1 MFRRMVPIVVAVL
14 AVAAACGGSA
24 SPAPSSAPAIV
35 TAAPPSVTPSI
46 LASGRLDS
54 IPAGALFVNYVDLPQ
69 AAGGSI
75 KHQHIAGFVYT
86 VQGTH
91 QMDVDGAASV
101 MIQPGKAA
109 FIGATVMHGHVNP
122 GTAANDWWFIGLRPA
137 GSRPLAT
144 IVPGQKELYT
154 TGDLTQIAPGSYTE
168 ALSDNRLAS
177 NGVDRQA
184 GPSLRVLFVIDG
196 SLTVSG
202 DAGMTGTVSAGQG
215 AYSLPGANLVL
226 TAGPAGAHYLMFTL
240 TPAGS

>member
-1 MFRRMVPIVVAVL
+1 MFQRIVPIVVTVFAVT
-14 AVAAACGGSA
+14 AACGSAA

-35 TAAPPSVTPSI
+35 TAAPPRVTATV
-46 LASGRLDS
+46 LAAGRLDS
-54 IPAGALFVNYVDLPQ
+54 IPTGALFVNYMDLPQ

-75 KHQHIAGFVYT
+75 KHQHIAGFVYS

-101 MIQPGKAA
+101 MIEPGKAA
-109 FIGATVMHGHVNP
+109 FIGAAVMHGHVNP

-137 GSRPLAT
+137 SSRPLAT

-154 TGDLTQIAPGSYTE
+154 TADLTQIAAGSYTE
-168 ALSDNRLAS
+168 TLTDSRLAA

-184 GPSLRVLFVIDG
+184 GSSLRVLFLLNG

-202 DAGMTGTVSAGQG
+202 DAGTAGTISAGQG
-215 AYSLPGANLVL
+215 AHSLPGANLVL
-226 TAGPAGAHYLMFTL
+226 TAGPAGAHYLMFT
-240 TPAGS
+240 

>member
-1 MFRRMVPIVVAVL
+1 MFRRIVPTLATVLVVA
-14 AVAAACGGSA
+14 AGCGGA
-24 SPAPSSAPAIV
+24 ATPAPSSAPAV
-35 TAAPPSVTPSI
+35 ATAAPPSATATV
-46 LASGRLDS
+46 LASGKLDS

-75 KHQHIAGFVYT
+75 KHQHIAGFVYA

-109 FIGATVMHGHVNP
+109 FIGAAVMHGHVNP
-122 GTAANDWWFIGLRPA
+122 GTSANDWWFIGLRPA
-137 GSRPLAT
+137 ASRPLAI

-154 TGDLTQIAPGSYTE
+154 TGDLTQIAAGSYTE
-168 ALSDNRLAS
+168 TLTDSRLAAT
-177 NGVDRQA
+177 GIDRQS
-184 GPSLRVLFVIDG
+184 GPSLRVLFVLDG

-202 DAGMTGTVSAGQG
+202 DAGMTGTVAAGQG

-226 TAGPAGAHYLMFTL
+226 TAGPTGGRYLMFTL
-240 TPAGS
+240 TPAS

>member
-1 MFRRMVPIVVAVL
+1 MFQRIVPIVVTVFAIT
-14 AVAAACGGSA
+14 AACGSAA

-35 TAAPPSVTPSI
+35 TAAPPSVTATV
-46 LASGRLDS
+46 LAAGKLDS
-54 IPAGALFVNYVDLPQ
+54 IPTGALFVNYMDLPQ

-109 FIGATVMHGHVNP
+109 FIGAAVMHGHVNP

-137 GSRPLAT
+137 SSRPLAT

-154 TGDLTQIAPGSYTE
+154 TADLTQIAAGSYTE
-168 ALSDNRLAS
+168 TLTDSRLAA

-184 GPSLRVLFVIDG
+184 GSSLRVLFLLNG

-202 DAGMTGTVSAGQG
+202 DAGTAGTISAGQG
-215 AYSLPGANLVL
+215 AHSLPGASLVL
-226 TAGPAGAHYLMFTL
+226 TAGPAGGHYLMFIL
-240 TPAGS
+240 APAN

>member
-1 MFRRMVPIVVAVL
+1 VFQRMASILVAVL
-14 AVAAACGGSA
+14 AVAAACGGSG
-24 SPAPSSAPAIV
+24 SQAPSSAPALV
-35 TAAPPSVTPSI
+35 TAAPPSVTSSV

-54 IPAGALFVNYVDLPQ
+54 IPAGALFINYMDLPQ
-69 AAGGSI
+69 AAGGVI

-86 VQGTH
+86 VLGTH

-137 GSRPLAT
+137 ASRPLAT

-154 TGDLTQIAPGSYTE
+154 TADLTQIAAGPYTE
-168 ALSDNRLAS
+168 TLTDSRLPAT
-177 NGVDRQA
+177 GIDRQS
-184 GPSLRVLFVIDG
+184 GSSLRVLFVIDG

-202 DAGMTGTVSAGQG
+202 DAAMTGTVSAGQG

-226 TAGPAGAHYLMFTL
+226 TAGPAGGHYLMFTL
-240 TPAGS
+240 TPAN